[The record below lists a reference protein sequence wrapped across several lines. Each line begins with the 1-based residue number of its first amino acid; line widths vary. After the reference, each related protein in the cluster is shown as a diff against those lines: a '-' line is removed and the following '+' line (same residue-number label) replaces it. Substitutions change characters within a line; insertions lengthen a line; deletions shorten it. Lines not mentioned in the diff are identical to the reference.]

1 MAKNLQHLIAYS
13 GPVESSS
20 WTHKACWCYPWEL
33 LCCSPYISTSF
44 EADPNRLPH
53 NTPSTTEQENSPSP
67 SLTPVASAHHRRE
80 EAVGWE
86 NYLCINAVIPSTTL
100 TLFMLWLP
108 PPSSTFCPHV
118 LGHPH
123 PHPGKCSPCVW
134 RSCAVP
140 RSSPVT
146 QPERRL
152 EPAVLTQD
160 EPVQSLGTAL
170 MRH

>member
-53 NTPSTTEQENSPSP
+53 NTPSTIEQENSPSP

-86 NYLCINAVIPSTTL
+86 NICAL
-100 TLFMLWLP
+100 MLRFHP
-108 PPSSTFCPHV
+108 PPLPCSCSGSHLHPAPFAHMFWGILIRTLGNALPVCGDRVQCPG
-118 LGHPH
+118 L
-123 PHPGKCSPCVW
+123 
-134 RSCAVP
+134 
-140 RSSPVT
+140 
-146 QPERRL
+146 
-152 EPAVLTQD
+152 
-160 EPVQSLGTAL
+160 VQSHSLKGGWSQLFSHRMSQCKAWAL
-170 MRH
+170 LL